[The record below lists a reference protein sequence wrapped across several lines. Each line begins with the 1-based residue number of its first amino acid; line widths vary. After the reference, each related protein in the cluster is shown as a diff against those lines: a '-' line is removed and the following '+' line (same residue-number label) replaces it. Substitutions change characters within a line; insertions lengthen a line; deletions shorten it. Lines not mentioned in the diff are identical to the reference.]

1 MEGSPVRGPQKDPI
15 VQLNESHDL
24 QSFQAELVRLT
35 GPEFEPAQLF
45 FGMVDTES
53 QSLQLPAWIKSHL
66 ERYPGLH
73 QKLEQGEMVGIGASD
88 ESPVPRPAAAAR
100 SSVLLIPVIA
110 EGVLCA
116 AMGLVSPLDGP
127 QLSAEEV
134 EVARQRASDA
144 APILTRLQQ
153 IEKLR
158 QENQALSA
166 RKGQEE
172 RIEKDFAAVIEERN
186 SLDAI
191 LQMRSHHEV
200 NAAHELRT
208 PLAAIRGYVR
218 MMLDGRGGE
227 INEKQKEYLHIVADN
242 TNRLITLV
250 NWMSEVTELS
260 AQQLKPTPF
269 DFREIWNEC
278 VAAGSRG
285 REQKALQLN
294 QEIGEGPIPLVGDR
308 EKLTYVLSELLKAA
322 AKFAPTGA
330 TINAELSHGR
340 EREVN
345 FKVSV
350 AGAEIPADVLIK
362 IFERPFNT
370 VTSPMAQNQESGE
383 INLSGVYDIVGMH
396 GGRFF
401 VNSNAGRGV
410 AFLFTLPAVTTGSE
424 EKKHEQAVN
433 SGRRRR

>member
-1 MEGSPVRGPQKDPI
+1 MEGSPVRGQQKDPI

-66 ERYPGLH
+66 ERQPALY
-73 QKLEQGEMVGIGASD
+73 QRLEQGEMVGIGAAD

-100 SSVLLIPVIA
+100 SSVLLIPIIG

-116 AMGLVSPLDGP
+116 AIGLVSPLDGP

-144 APILTRLQQ
+144 APILARLQQ
-153 IEKLR
+153 IDKL
-158 QENQALSA
+158 QKQNQTLSA
-166 RKGQEE
+166 KKQQEE
-172 RIEKDFAAVIEERN
+172 RIEKDFAAVIEQRN
-186 SLDAI
+186 ALDAI

-218 MMLDGRGGE
+218 MLDGCGGE
-227 INEKQKEYLHIVADN
+227 ISEKQKEYLHIVADN

-269 DFREIWNEC
+269 DFREVWDEC
-278 VAAGSRG
+278 TSASNRI
-285 REQKALQLN
+285 REEKALQLS

-308 EKLTYVLSELLKAA
+308 EKLAYVLRELLNATA
-322 AKFAPTGA
+322 RFAPTGA
-330 TINAELSHGR
+330 TIIAELSRGR
-340 EREVN
+340 EGEVN
-345 FKVSV
+345 FKLSV
-350 AGAEIPADVLIK
+350 AGAEIPADVLNK

-370 VTSPMAQNQESGE
+370 VTSPIAQNQESSE
-383 INLSGVYDIVGMH
+383 ISLSGVYDIVGMH

-410 AFLFTLPAVTTGSE
+410 AFLFTLPAVTISGE
-424 EKKHEQAVN
+424 ENNHEQAVN